1 MLAILLYI
9 QKLKF
14 KRILYYKMHHPSDNN
29 FESNQSSLCCAQTLN
44 LMYTSV
50 APDLLNKNYIKNRR

>member
-1 MLAILLYI
+1 MLSI

-29 FESNQSSLCCAQTLN
+29 FESNRPSLCCAQTLN
-44 LMYTSV
+44 LMYASV
-50 APDLLNKNYIKNRR
+50 APDLLNKNCIKNRR